1 MACFEKRNIK
11 SPSDILFYACAL
23 MQYWVGLYPEDTQKL
38 IATRVELMMKT
49 VLCLLRKPGRP
60 KPLQLLGE
68 AGEDKEDGD
77 DAKAQDD
84 KVE

>member
-1 MACFEKRNIK
+1 
-11 SPSDILFYACAL
+11 
-23 MQYWVGLYPEDTQKL
+23 L

-49 VLCLLRKPGRP
+49 VLCLLGKQGRP

>member
-1 MACFEKRNIK
+1 
-11 SPSDILFYACAL
+11 
-23 MQYWVGLYPEDTQKL
+23 MQLRDTQKL

-49 VLCLLRKPGRP
+49 ALRLLGKQGRP

-77 DAKAQDD
+77 VAEAQDD